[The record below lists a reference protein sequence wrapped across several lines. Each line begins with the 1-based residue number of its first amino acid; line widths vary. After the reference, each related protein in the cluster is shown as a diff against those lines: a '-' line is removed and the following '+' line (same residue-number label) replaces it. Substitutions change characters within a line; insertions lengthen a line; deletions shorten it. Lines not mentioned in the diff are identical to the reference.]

1 MAKILEFPADRIAKG
16 LHLYTPEM
24 GQRKPNCQLE
34 AQLSHYG
41 RHYFV
46 DSPVELPKGRGIELL
61 KQYEPG
67 DFVNGAANRKVGW
80 YCYKVTT
87 RAFEK
92 LQQRYSI
99 SMVSHLD

>member
-1 MAKILEFPADRIAKG
+1 MAKVLEFPADRIAKG
-16 LHLYTPEM
+16 VHLYTPEM

-34 AQLSHYG
+34 ARLSHYG

-61 KQYEPG
+61 KRYEP
-67 DFVNGAANRKVGW
+67 DDVNGAVNRKVGW
-80 YCYKVTT
+80 YSYKVTV

-92 LQQRYSI
+92 LQKQYSI